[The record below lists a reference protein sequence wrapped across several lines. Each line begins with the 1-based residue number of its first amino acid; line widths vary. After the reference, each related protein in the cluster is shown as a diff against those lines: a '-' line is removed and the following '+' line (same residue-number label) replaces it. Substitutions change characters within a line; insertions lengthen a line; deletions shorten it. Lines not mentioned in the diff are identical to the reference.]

1 MSISLC
7 QNPDECMSDADC
19 SASDHSEGQTDC
31 ELSREGAMGRGLWDG
46 ARLAVA
52 DESQFYSR
60 NC

>member
-1 MSISLC
+1 
-7 QNPDECMSDADC
+7 MSDADC

-31 ELSREGAMGRGLWDG
+31 ELSREGAMGRGAEQGWG
-46 ARLAVA
+46 VLAVA